1 MGTVVT
7 EVPTALKRLVRLVM
21 RGFYTVEHAILMD
34 MLIRNPCM
42 KEDDLVELLK
52 FERKQL
58 RSVIAQLKNDRF
70 VKVRLRMETGADG
83 KATRQNYYYINYKVS
98 LNEFLVI
105 SWYIYCKFLIFN
117 TRFCYTIVTKI
128 TFLK

>member
-1 MGTVVT
+1 MATVVT

-21 RGFYTVEHAILMD
+21 RGFYTVEHVILMD

-83 KATRQNYYYINYKVS
+83 KATRQNYYYINYKVC
-98 LNEFLVI
+98 NI
-105 SWYIYCKFLIFN
+105 R
-117 TRFCYTIVTKI
+117 TQ
-128 TFLK
+128 